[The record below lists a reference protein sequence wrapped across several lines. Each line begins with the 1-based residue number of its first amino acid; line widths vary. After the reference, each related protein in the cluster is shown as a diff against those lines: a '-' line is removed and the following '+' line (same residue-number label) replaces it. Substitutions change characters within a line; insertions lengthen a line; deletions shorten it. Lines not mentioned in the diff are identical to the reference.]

1 MASFSPLAPFSPLI
15 GLAGLALAI
24 TSAWSGVHAH
34 AQAPPP
40 AQAAAAFP
48 VAMQL
53 DAGKTLG
60 ELRPIWRFFG
70 ADEPNY
76 AYMKDGQK
84 LLTELGQLAPGK
96 VYFRT
101 HNLLTSGDGTPA
113 LKWGS
118 TNAYRQDAQ
127 GRAIYDWTIVDRI
140 FDTYLRRGIKPYV
153 QIGFMPKD
161 LSTKPEPYQHAWTP
175 TAKYDEIYT
184 GWAYPPTDYRKWGEL
199 AYAWTRHCVE
209 KYGRAEVEQWYFEV
223 WNEANIGYWR
233 GTPEEFRKL
242 YDFAVDGVRRALP
255 TARVGG
261 PETAGH
267 GAQFTRDFFD
277 HALRGTNFATGQTG
291 SPLDFL
297 SFHAKGR
304 PSFVDGHVRLG
315 IADQLRTIDEGFRI
329 IASYPELAQKP
340 IVIGESDP
348 DGCAA
353 CQGPQLGYRNTTMF
367 SSYTAAVFARKLDLA
382 ARHGVNLAGALTWA
396 FEFEN
401 QPYFAGFRVLA
412 TNGLDQPV
420 LNVFRMFN
428 RMAPQRVAITSD
440 AAVPLDD
447 LIKTGVRGDKPDVAA
462 LASRDTRRLTVIAWH
477 YHDDDLAGP
486 SADIALTIDNLQIP
500 SSQRSHLRIQQ
511 FRIDGDHSN
520 AYTAWQKMGSPQQP
534 TPAQYT
540 QLEHVGQLTEVAA
553 PAIDFVQASRVEG
566 GGASAARDQASPAPS
581 DARQSPAT
589 QPRAQSRD
597 AQAADAAD
605 RAVVRFNLPRQAVS
619 LVVIEW

>member
-1 MASFSPLAPFSPLI
+1 VLAALGTIAATGVLGARDAPGAQSAS
-15 GLAGLALAI
+15 
-24 TSAWSGVHAH
+24 SAASIPVH
-34 AQAPPP
+34 
-40 AQAAAAFP
+40 
-48 VAMQL
+48 MRL
-53 DAGKTLG
+53 DAGRPLG
-60 ELRPIWRFFG
+60 DLRPIWRFFG

-76 AYMKDGQK
+76 AYMNDGRK
-84 LLTELGQLAPGK
+84 LLAELGQLAPGHI
-96 VYFRT
+96 YFRT

-118 TNAYRQDAQ
+118 TNAYREDAQ
-127 GRAIYDWTIVDRI
+127 GRPIYDWTLVDRI
-140 FDTYLRRGIKPYV
+140 FDTYLQRGIKPYV
-153 QIGFMPKD
+153 QIGFMPKA
-161 LSTKPEPYQHAWTP
+161 LSTKPEPYQHSWTP
-175 TAKYDEIYT
+175 TAKYDQIFT
-184 GWAYPPTDYRKWGEL
+184 GWAYPPTDYRKWGDL

-242 YDFAVDGVRRALP
+242 YDYAVDGVRRALP

-267 GAQFTRDFFD
+267 GGPFTRDFFE
-277 HALRGTNFATGQTG
+277 HALRGTNYATGQAG

-315 IADQLRTIDEGFRI
+315 IAEQLSTIDEGFRI
-329 IASYPELAQKP
+329 IASYPELARKP

-382 ARHGVNLAGALTWA
+382 ARHGVNLIGALTWA

-412 TNGLDQPV
+412 TNGIDQPV

-428 RMAPQRVAITSD
+428 RMAPTRVPIDSD
-440 AAVPLDD
+440 AAIPLDEM
-447 LIKTGVRGDKPDVAA
+447 IKSGVHGAAPDIAA
-462 LASRDTRRLTVIAWH
+462 LASRDARKLTVLAWH
-477 YHDDDLAGP
+477 YHDDDVPGP
-486 SADIALTIDNLQIP
+486 PADVTLTID
-500 SSQRSHLRIQQ
+500 HLPEAAHQTARVHE
-511 FRIDGDHSN
+511 FRIDTDHSN
-520 AYTAWQKMGSPQQP
+520 AYTVWQKMGAPQQP
-534 TPAQYT
+534 TASQYA
-540 QLEHVGQLTEVAA
+540 QLEQAGHLAEMPTPPDIA
-553 PAIDFVQASRVEG
+553 FVMASNPEG
-566 GGASAARDQASPAPS
+566 GAAAAAATDSQPDALHARARRQGEERPAGE
-581 DARQSPAT
+581 
-589 QPRAQSRD
+589 
-597 AQAADAAD
+597 
-605 RAVVRFNLPRQAVS
+605 VRGTLRVSLPRQAVS
-619 LVVIEW
+619 LVLIEW